1 ISDKI
6 PVVLVGKEFWEPI
19 HNWMHEEMYQKL
31 QSIDE
36 EDLKLYTIV
45 DNAEEAFEIVKNA
58 PSRED
63 FFY

>member
-1 ISDKI
+1 
-6 PVVLVGKEFWEPI
+6 
-19 HNWMHEEMYQKL
+19 MCQKL
-31 QSIDE
+31 HSIDE

-45 DNAEEAFEIVKNA
+45 DNAEDAFEIVKNA